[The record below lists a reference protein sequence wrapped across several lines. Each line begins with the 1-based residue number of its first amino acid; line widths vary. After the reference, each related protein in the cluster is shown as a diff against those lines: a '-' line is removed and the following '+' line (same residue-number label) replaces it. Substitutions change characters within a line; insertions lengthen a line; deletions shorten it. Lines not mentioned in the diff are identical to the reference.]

1 MDTQNEIIV
10 GNIREIAKKRN
21 TTLKKL
27 EVDLG
32 FGNGTI
38 GKWAKASK
46 SPTYDK
52 LHAIATA
59 LCVSV
64 DDLLSKETKKA
75 PTEDGERSENGDIL
89 DEVDVAFYGDYK
101 QLTEEN
107 KETLRAMARLFRER
121 QGKQE

>member
-1 MDTQNEIIV
+1 MNSVELVKSICKERKIPISKLERDLGYANGYIGQLRKGTFPSNRLV
-10 GNIREIAKKRN
+10 EIAQYLSIP
-21 TTLKKL
+21 TSYLMT
-27 EVDLG
+27 G
-32 FGNGTI
+32 GN
-38 GKWAKASK
+38 
-46 SPTYDK
+46 
-52 LHAIATA
+52 
-59 LCVSV
+59 
-64 DDLLSKETKKA
+64 ENEKA

>member
-1 MDTQNEIIV
+1 MCADLGLSKSLMTD
-10 GNIREIAKKRN
+10 
-21 TTLKKL
+21 LKKGRKSGVNAVTAQKIA
-27 EVDLG
+27 EY
-32 FGNGTI
+32 FG
-38 GKWAKASK
+38 
-46 SPTYDK
+46 
-52 LHAIATA
+52 
-59 LCVSV
+59 VSV
-64 DDLLSKETKKA
+64 AYLLGKEPQKA